1 MVERYGFLGGA
12 HSYVQA
18 TGILRGNEQV
28 KELDYTTDAFG
39 REAMS
44 RVLMESHLPMNLF
57 PAAGFKNHA
66 RTWTAALFDFAPGG
80 RGLPQ

>member
-1 MVERYGFLGGA
+1 MMNF
-12 HSYVQA
+12 QA
-18 TGILRGNEQV
+18 LSDLPNHANCHMPAPETLRFA
-28 KELDYTTDAFG
+28 LPPPPAFG